1 MLPFAVWLQ
10 TAAVV
15 PLLWL
20 LAAASLLHL
29 LFVLGEA
36 TLTHPTAHAHLAA
49 REMIRGRFARYFWGG
64 IVLVAVAVL
73 GPALGPLVAIAALA
87 GLLLHEHAYVQ
98 AGQVVPLA

>member
-1 MLPFAVWLQ
+1 VLFRS
-10 TAAVV
+10 AAVV

-20 LAAASLLHL
+20 LAAASVVHL

-36 TLTHPTAHAHLAA
+36 TLAHPTAHAHLAA

-64 IVLVAVAVL
+64 IALVAIAVFA
-73 GPALGPLVAIAALA
+73 PALGPVMAVAALA
-87 GLLLHEHAYVQ
+87 GLLLYEHAYVQ